1 MPLNVQD
8 KKAIVADVGAQLAG
22 AQTVV
27 LAEYRGIPVEQLTK
41 LRASARDQGVYL
53 RVLKNTLA
61 RRAAQGT
68 QFEPLA
74 DSMVGPLIYGISA
87 DPIASAKVLQNF
99 AKTQDKLVIT
109 AGLYNGKLLDVAGIK
124 SLASIPSRDELLSQ
138 LLGVM
143 LAPVSAMARVLGAV
157 AAQKAEGAPA
167 PVAAPVV
174 EVAEVV
180 AAPAEVV
187 AEVVAETAA
196 PEASAEPVAASP
208 EAGTETSETP
218 AAE

>member
-1 MPLNVQD
+1 VPLNVED
-8 KKAIVADVGAQLAG
+8 KKAIVADVGAQLAA

-61 RRAAQGT
+61 RRATQGT

-87 DPIASAKVLQNF
+87 DPIASARVLQNF
-99 AKTQDKLVIT
+99 AKTQEQLVIK
-109 AGLYNGKLLDVAGIK
+109 AGLYNGKLLDVAGVK
-124 SLASIPSRDELLSQ
+124 ALATIPSRDELLSQ

-167 PVAAPVV
+167 PVAAPV
-174 EVAEVV
+174 AEA
-180 AAPAEVV
+180 AAPA
-187 AEVVAETAA
+187 AA
-196 PEASAEPVAASP
+196 AEASAEPAASP
-208 EAGTETSETP
+208 EAGAESSVQTP

>member
-1 MPLNVQD
+1 VPLNVED
-8 KKAIVADVGAQLAG
+8 KKAIVADVGAQLAA

-61 RRAAQGT
+61 RRATQGT

-99 AKTQDKLVIT
+99 AKTQDQLVIK
-109 AGLYNGKLLDVAGIK
+109 AGLYNGKLLDVAGVK
-124 SLASIPSRDELLSQ
+124 ALATIPSRDELLSQ

-157 AAQKAEGAPA
+157 AAQKAAGAPA
-167 PVAAPVV
+167 PVAAPV
-174 EVAEVV
+174 AEA
-180 AAPAEVV
+180 AAPA
-187 AEVVAETAA
+187 AA
-196 PEASAEPVAASP
+196 AEASAEPAASP
-208 EAGTETSETP
+208 EAGAESSVQTP

>member
-87 DPIASAKVLQNF
+87 DPIASAKVLQGF
-99 AKTQDKLVIT
+99 AKTQDLLVIK
-109 AGLYNGKLLDVAGIK
+109 AGLYNGKLLDVAGVK
-124 SLASIPSRDELLSQ
+124 ALATIPSRDELLSQ

-157 AAQKAEGAPA
+157 AAQKAAGAPA
-167 PVAAPVV
+167 PVA
-174 EVAEVV
+174 EVV
-180 AAPAEVV
+180 APVAEAAAPAVV
-187 AEVVAETAA
+187 AEAAA
-196 PEASAEPVAASP
+196 PEAAAEPAAAAP
-208 EAGTETSETP
+208 EAGTEANETP

>member
-1 MPLNVQD
+1 MPLNVED

-87 DPIASAKVLQNF
+87 DPIASAKVLQGF
-99 AKTQDKLVIT
+99 AKTQDLLVIK
-109 AGLYNGKLLDVAGIK
+109 AGLYNGKLLDVAGVK
-124 SLASIPSRDELLSQ
+124 ALATIPSRDELLSQ

-157 AAQKAEGAPA
+157 AAQKAAGAPA
-167 PVAAPVV
+167 PVA
-174 EVAEVV
+174 EV
-180 AAPAEVV
+180 AAPVAEAAAPAAVV
-187 AEVVAETAA
+187 AEAAA
-196 PEASAEPVAASP
+196 PEAAAEPAAAAP
-208 EAGTETSETP
+208 EAGTEANETP

>member
-1 MPLNVQD
+1 VPLNVQD

-87 DPIASAKVLQNF
+87 DPIASAKVLQGF
-99 AKTQDKLVIT
+99 AKTQDLLVIK
-109 AGLYNGKLLDVAGIK
+109 AGLYNGKLLDVAGVK
-124 SLASIPSRDELLSQ
+124 ALATIPSRDELLSQ

-157 AAQKAEGAPA
+157 AAQKAAGAPA
-167 PVAAPVV
+167 PVAAPAV
-174 EVAEVV
+174 EA
-180 AAPAEVV
+180 AAPAAVV
-187 AEVVAETAA
+187 AEAAA
-196 PEASAEPVAASP
+196 PEAVAEPAAAAP
-208 EAGTETSETP
+208 EAGTEANETP

>member
-1 MPLNVQD
+1 MPLNVED
-8 KKAIVADVGAQLAG
+8 KKAIVADVGAQLAA

-99 AKTQDKLVIT
+99 AKTQDQLVIK
-109 AGLYNGKLLDVAGIK
+109 AGLYNGKLLDVAGVK
-124 SLASIPSRDELLSQ
+124 ALATIPSRDELLSQ

-167 PVAAPVV
+167 PVATPVAEAAAPV
-174 EVAEVV
+174 
-180 AAPAEVV
+180 AAA
-187 AEVVAETAA
+187 
-196 PEASAEPVAASP
+196 EASAEPAASP
-208 EAGTETSETP
+208 EAGAESSVQTP

>member
-1 MPLNVQD
+1 LNVED
-8 KKAIVADVGAQLAG
+8 KKAIVADVGAQLAA

-61 RRAAQGT
+61 RRATQGT

-99 AKTQDKLVIT
+99 AKTQDQLIIK
-109 AGLYNGKLLDVAGIK
+109 AGLYNGKLLDVAGVK
-124 SLASIPSRDELLSQ
+124 ALATIPSRDELLSQ

-143 LAPVSAMARVLGAV
+143 LAPISAMARVLGAV

-167 PVAAPVV
+167 PVAAPAV
-174 EVAEVV
+174 EA
-180 AAPAEVV
+180 AAPAAVV
-187 AEVVAETAA
+187 AEAAA
-196 PEASAEPVAASP
+196 PEAAAEPAAAAP
-208 EAGTETSETP
+208 EAGTEAKETP

>member
-1 MPLNVQD
+1 VPLNVQD

-99 AKTQDKLVIT
+99 AKTQDLLVIK
-109 AGLYNGKLLDVAGIK
+109 AGLYNGKLLDVAGVK
-124 SLASIPSRDELLSQ
+124 ALATIPSRDELLSQ

-157 AAQKAEGAPA
+157 AAQKAAGAPA
-167 PVAAPVV
+167 PAAAPV
-174 EVAEVV
+174 EA
-180 AAPAEVV
+180 AAPAAV
-187 AEVVAETAA
+187 AAEAA
-196 PEASAEPVAASP
+196 PEAAAEPAAAAP
-208 EAGTETSETP
+208 EAGTEANETP

>member
-27 LAEYRGIPVEQLTK
+27 LAEYRGIPVEELTK
-41 LRASARDQGVYL
+41 LRANARDQGVYL

-61 RRAAQGT
+61 RRATQGT

-99 AKTQDKLVIT
+99 AKTQDLLVIK
-109 AGLYNGKLLDVAGIK
+109 AGLYNGKLLDVAGVK
-124 SLASIPSRDELLSQ
+124 ALATIPSREELLST

-143 LAPVSAMARVLGAV
+143 KAPVSAMARVLGAV
-157 AAQKAEGAPA
+157 AAQKAAGAPA
-167 PVAAPVV
+167 PVAEAVAP
-174 EVAEVV
+174 AEAAASAAE
-180 AAPAEVV
+180 AAPA
-187 AEVVAETAA
+187 AEPAA
-196 PEASAEPVAASP
+196 PEAIA
-208 EAGTETSETP
+208 TNETP

>member
-1 MPLNVQD
+1 MPLNVED
-8 KKAIVADVGAQLAG
+8 KKAIVADVGAQLAA

-61 RRAAQGT
+61 RLAAQGT

-99 AKTQDKLVIT
+99 AKTQDQLVIK
-109 AGLYNGKLLDVAGIK
+109 AGLYNGKLLDVAGVK
-124 SLASIPSRDELLSQ
+124 ALATIPSRDELLSQ

-167 PVAAPVV
+167 PVVAPVAEAAAPV
-174 EVAEVV
+174 
-180 AAPAEVV
+180 AA
-187 AEVVAETAA
+187 AET
-196 PEASAEPVAASP
+196 SAEPAASP
-208 EAGTETSETP
+208 ESGTEANVETP

>member
-74 DSMVGPLIYGISA
+74 NSMVGPLIYGISA
-87 DPIASAKVLQNF
+87 DPIASAKVLQGF
-99 AKTQDKLVIT
+99 AKTQELLVIK
-109 AGLYNGKLLDVAGIK
+109 AGLYNGKLLDVAGVK
-124 SLASIPSRDELLSQ
+124 ALATIPSRDELLSQ

-157 AAQKAEGAPA
+157 AAQKAAGAPA
-167 PVAAPVV
+167 PAAAAPV
-174 EVAEVV
+174 EA
-180 AAPAEVV
+180 AAPAAV
-187 AEVVAETAA
+187 AAEAA
-196 PEASAEPVAASP
+196 PEAAAEPAAAAP
-208 EAGTETSETP
+208 EAGTEANETP

>member
-1 MPLNVQD
+1 VPLNVED
-8 KKAIVADVGAQLAG
+8 KKAIVADVGAQLAA

-99 AKTQDKLVIT
+99 AKTQDQLVIK
-109 AGLYNGKLLDVAGIK
+109 AGLYNGKLLDVAGVK
-124 SLASIPSRDELLSQ
+124 ALATIPSRDELLSQ

-167 PVAAPVV
+167 PVAAPV
-174 EVAEVV
+174 AEA
-180 AAPAEVV
+180 AAPA
-187 AEVVAETAA
+187 AA
-196 PEASAEPVAASP
+196 AEASAEPAASP
-208 EAGTETSETP
+208 EAGAESSVQTP

>member
-1 MPLNVQD
+1 MPLNVED

-87 DPIASAKVLQNF
+87 DPIASAKVLQGF
-99 AKTQDKLVIT
+99 AKTQDLLVIK
-109 AGLYNGKLLDVAGIK
+109 AGLYNGKLLDVAGVK
-124 SLASIPSRDELLSQ
+124 ALATIPSRDELLSQ

-157 AAQKAEGAPA
+157 AAQKAAGAPA
-167 PVAAPVV
+167 PVAEAPAPV
-174 EVAEVV
+174 AEA
-180 AAPAEVV
+180 AAPAAVV
-187 AEVVAETAA
+187 AEAAA
-196 PEASAEPVAASP
+196 PEAAAEPAAAAP
-208 EAGTETSETP
+208 EAGTEAKETP

>member
-1 MPLNVQD
+1 VPLNVQD

-109 AGLYNGKLLDVAGIK
+109 AGLYNGKLLDVAGVK
-124 SLASIPSRDELLSQ
+124 ALATIPSRDELLSQ

-157 AAQKAEGAPA
+157 AAQKAAGAPA
-167 PVAAPVV
+167 PAAAPAV
-174 EVAEVV
+174 EA

-187 AEVVAETAA
+187 AEAAA
-196 PEASAEPVAASP
+196 PEAAAEPAAAAP
-208 EAGTETSETP
+208 EAGTEANETP

>member
-1 MPLNVQD
+1 MPLNVED
-8 KKAIVADVGAQLAG
+8 KKAIVADVGAQLAA

-74 DSMVGPLIYGISA
+74 DSMVGPLIYGISV

-99 AKTQDKLVIT
+99 AKTQDQLIIK
-109 AGLYNGKLLDVAGIK
+109 AGLYNGKLLDVAGVK
-124 SLASIPSRDELLSQ
+124 ALATIPSRDELLSQ

-157 AAQKAEGAPA
+157 AAQKAEGVPAPVVAPVVEAAA
-167 PVAAPVV
+167 PVAA
-174 EVAEVV
+174 E
-180 AAPAEVV
+180 
-187 AEVVAETAA
+187 
-196 PEASAEPVAASP
+196 EASAEPATSP
-208 EAGTETSETP
+208 EAGAESSIQTP

>member
-1 MPLNVQD
+1 MPLNVED
-8 KKAIVADVGAQLAG
+8 KKAIVADVGAQLAA

-61 RRAAQGT
+61 RRATQGT

-99 AKTQDKLVIT
+99 AKTQDQLVIK
-109 AGLYNGKLLDVAGIK
+109 AGLYNGKLLDVAGVK
-124 SLASIPSRDELLSQ
+124 ALATIPSRDELLSQ

-167 PVAAPVV
+167 PVAAPA
-174 EVAEVV
+174 AEA
-180 AAPAEVV
+180 AAPAAVV
-187 AEVVAETAA
+187 AEAAA
-196 PEASAEPVAASP
+196 PEAAAEPAAAAP
-208 EAGTETSETP
+208 EAGTEAKETP

>member
-1 MPLNVQD
+1 VPLNVQD

-87 DPIASAKVLQNF
+87 DPIASAKVLQGF
-99 AKTQDKLVIT
+99 AKTQDLLVIK
-109 AGLYNGKLLDVAGIK
+109 AGLYNGKLLDVAGVK
-124 SLASIPSRDELLSQ
+124 ALATIPSRDELLSQ

-157 AAQKAEGAPA
+157 AAQKAAGAPA
-167 PVAAPVV
+167 PAAAPV
-174 EVAEVV
+174 EA
-180 AAPAEVV
+180 AAPAAV
-187 AEVVAETAA
+187 AAEAA
-196 PEASAEPVAASP
+196 PEAAAEPAAAAP
-208 EAGTETSETP
+208 EAGTEANETP

>member
-27 LAEYRGIPVEQLTK
+27 LAEYRGIPVEELTK

-61 RRAAQGT
+61 RRATQGT

-99 AKTQDKLVIT
+99 AKTQDLLVIK
-109 AGLYNGKLLDVAGIK
+109 AGLYNGKLLDVAGVK
-124 SLASIPSRDELLSQ
+124 ALATIPSREELLST

-157 AAQKAEGAPA
+157 AAQKAAGAPA
-167 PVAAPVV
+167 PVAEAAAPV
-174 EVAEVV
+174 EAAPVAE
-180 AAPAEVV
+180 AAPA
-187 AEVVAETAA
+187 AEPAAEPAA
-196 PEASAEPVAASP
+196 PEATA
-208 EAGTETSETP
+208 TNETP

>member
-109 AGLYNGKLLDVAGIK
+109 AGLYNGKLLDVAGVK

-174 EVAEVV
+174 EA

-187 AEVVAETAA
+187 AEAAA
-196 PEASAEPVAASP
+196 PEASAEPAAAAP
-208 EAGTETSETP
+208 EAGTEANETP

>member
-74 DSMVGPLIYGISA
+74 NSMVGPLIYGISA
-87 DPIASAKVLQNF
+87 DPIASAKVLQGF
-99 AKTQDKLVIT
+99 AKTQDLLVIK
-109 AGLYNGKLLDVAGIK
+109 AGLYNGKLLDVAGVK
-124 SLASIPSRDELLSQ
+124 ALATIPSRDELLSQ

-143 LAPVSAMARVLGAV
+143 LAPVSVMARVLGAV
-157 AAQKAEGAPA
+157 AAQKAAGAPA
-167 PVAAPVV
+167 PAAAPV
-174 EVAEVV
+174 AEV
-180 AAPAEVV
+180 AAPAAVV
-187 AEVVAETAA
+187 AQAAA
-196 PEASAEPVAASP
+196 PEASAEPAAAAP
-208 EAGTETSETP
+208 EAGTEAKETP

>member
-87 DPIASAKVLQNF
+87 DPIASAKVLQGF
-99 AKTQDKLVIT
+99 AKTQDLLVIK
-109 AGLYNGKLLDVAGIK
+109 AGLYNGKLLDVAGVK
-124 SLASIPSRDELLSQ
+124 ALATIPSRDELLSQ

-157 AAQKAEGAPA
+157 AAQKAAGAPA
-167 PVAAPVV
+167 PVAEAPAPA
-174 EVAEVV
+174 AEA
-180 AAPAEVV
+180 AAPAAV
-187 AEVVAETAA
+187 AAEAAA
-196 PEASAEPVAASP
+196 PEAVAEPAAAAP
-208 EAGTETSETP
+208 EAGTEAKETP

>member
-1 MPLNVQD
+1 VPLNVQD

-87 DPIASAKVLQNF
+87 DPIASAKVLQSF
-99 AKTQDKLVIT
+99 AKTQDLLVIK
-109 AGLYNGKLLDVAGIK
+109 AGLYNGKLLDVAGVK
-124 SLASIPSRDELLSQ
+124 ALATIPSRDELLSQ

-157 AAQKAEGAPA
+157 AAQKAAGAPA
-167 PVAAPVV
+167 PAAAPVV
-174 EVAEVV
+174 EA

-187 AEVVAETAA
+187 AEAAA
-196 PEASAEPVAASP
+196 PEAAAEPAAAAP
-208 EAGTETSETP
+208 EAGTEANETP

>member
-1 MPLNVQD
+1 MPLNVED

-87 DPIASAKVLQNF
+87 DPIASAKVLQGF
-99 AKTQDKLVIT
+99 AKTQDLLVIK
-109 AGLYNGKLLDVAGIK
+109 AGLYNGKLLDVAGVK
-124 SLASIPSRDELLSQ
+124 ALATIPSRDELLSQ

-157 AAQKAEGAPA
+157 AAQKAAGAPA
-167 PVAAPVV
+167 PVAAPV
-174 EVAEVV
+174 AEV

-187 AEVVAETAA
+187 AEAAA
-196 PEASAEPVAASP
+196 PEAAAEPAAAAP
-208 EAGTETSETP
+208 EAGTEANETP

>member
-1 MPLNVQD
+1 MPLNVED

-87 DPIASAKVLQNF
+87 DPIASAKVLQGF
-99 AKTQDKLVIT
+99 AKTQDLLVIK
-109 AGLYNGKLLDVAGIK
+109 AGLYNGKLLDVAGVK
-124 SLASIPSRDELLSQ
+124 ALATIPSRDELLSQ

-157 AAQKAEGAPA
+157 AAQKAAGAPA
-167 PVAAPVV
+167 PVAAPAV
-174 EVAEVV
+174 EA

-187 AEVVAETAA
+187 AEAAA
-196 PEASAEPVAASP
+196 PEAAAEPAAAAP
-208 EAGTETSETP
+208 EAGTEAKETP